1 MPVGICSFK
10 EMGNPPSQQ
19 LSVTLTEPKHAASNP
34 TAPLRTTISAA
45 PPLPLDLVS
54 EVTFARFDSDLN
66 LPLKARLLLG
76 INPEEAEAVSKAAHE
91 LRGAIEHAQSRTAK
105 AQHVII
111 MTNEEKLFVEV
122 DHLGNEAMPL
132 TSDFQALV
140 QQALGPERAD
150 LIDTPLDIGP
160 EQSVLYRPSSSS
172 PNRFHEIKLVW
183 ADSET
188 DSMAYVRSTSVKR
201 VPNYVTEFFAMQE
214 EAE

>member
-122 DHLGNEAMPL
+122 DPLGNEAMPL

-150 LIDTPLDIGP
+150 LIDTPLGLI
-160 EQSVLYRPSSSS
+160 
-172 PNRFHEIKLVW
+172 H
-183 ADSET
+183 
-188 DSMAYVRSTSVKR
+188 
-201 VPNYVTEFFAMQE
+201 
-214 EAE
+214 